1 MSATHLYQRTPAM
14 LSALWQL
21 WERLTLPTDM
31 GTFTYEGVTY
41 QVRDLILRAGETEQ
55 LNPHLLYD
63 ILNEKVWSHDDE
75 AISPMM
81 VLRYPSVY
89 PEHMQRIRDADLSY
103 PLIVFHDHM
112 GNIVVAD
119 GCHRLCKLW
128 QQRWWYVRVRF
139 VDLLRKE

>member
-1 MSATHLYQRTPAM
+1 M

-55 LNPHLLYD
+55 LNPHLLYG
-63 ILNEKVWSHDDE
+63 ILNEKVWSHEDE

-81 VLRYPSVY
+81 VLRYPSLY

-103 PLIVFHDHM
+103 PLIVFHDHV

-128 QQRWWYVRVRF
+128 QQNWWYVRVRF
-139 VDLLRKE
+139 VDLLEKRF